1 MSFGRWCLSV
11 ARVAFLWLSF
21 TVSAHAQVQ
30 FVDVTTGSGVEYTG
44 ESYGASWG
52 DANGD
57 GLPDLFVSH
66 HRYAPGLY
74 INQGD
79 GTFEDRNFEI
89 DVWQSVP
96 RSDLHGGTFADYNN
110 DGFLDLVITA
120 GSKNFTQFLKNNGS
134 FLTDRITDF
143 TFDRQSWG
151 ARLPLWFDFSND
163 GLLDLGI
170 VVQGAKV
177 QLHEQVGGDFER
189 RNAASGHECFNG
201 DYSHL
206 SDLTMDGQLDWVC
219 ISHDSGSPERIYD
232 YTVGVPFLDQTA
244 LAVPVANVI
253 DSAIADFDGDQIMD
267 LFLLRGK
274 VRINGAEI
282 VAPNSIEAHLANS
295 NGQDAGITFESA
307 GDLTIELHWSARN
320 VGQIFIGAGG
330 LNPDPVEPDVPISFT
345 LSASDPDVVGTVP
358 YDPMVDRGIYIG
370 YDPATQT
377 WTYFNSPGTGSFS
390 YTYSYIDSTA
400 PMSNLNVF
408 GIRAQETPRT
418 PSMLKFDGAQY
429 TDQIAFTG
437 LNETVLCNSVAAA
450 DYDNDGDVD
459 LYYVCRDA
467 VSNLANR
474 LYLNDGTGVFSA
486 AALPFGAEGPVG
498 PGVGLGENVVASDYD
513 VDGFV
518 DLFVTNG
525 LKLYPML
532 IGYTAGGPDK
542 LFRNLGNSNNWIQL
556 DLTGTTSN
564 RDGLGAIVTAT
575 SGGKTQRREQNGG
588 YHRWAQHDTR
598 IHFGLGVNLTVDLSV
613 QWPSGIVDNY
623 LEVPVNAVYEIVEGS
638 ATITPVAIPTSTPP
652 SVCAETAGPPDYD
665 PNVDR
670 ELFIWKDDCGSNN
683 WKVRVTG
690 GAGPDFTYT
699 GDVQSGSPFLAVT
712 GVNLETG
719 DVLDFT
725 TNPTRI
731 EFGLDVGEG
740 REDGFDFTV
749 DPGASTCFGT
759 TANFATAIGGQ
770 MRTPLPLP
778 FDLET
783 LGPCSGA
790 EPSVSVDDVM
800 IAENDPAG
808 VATFTVSLSS
818 TSTDVVTV
826 EYATVDNS
834 AASPTDYTA
843 DADVLTFLAGEDTKT
858 VDIAIVDDSDPELLE
873 TFSLVLSNPTNAQL
887 GVSTGTA
894 TIIDDEPSACGV
906 PIYDRASE
914 HALFIWQDCETGEWS
929 ARVTAGGQSA
939 TFAGNAVSTMNFTDV
954 TPFSVESAD
963 VLDFVTDPAEIAF
976 QLKVGNAG
984 QDGFDFQFPVSA
996 SVCFDLAA
1004 PSVPVYFGENRS
1016 EVTLPVDL
1024 DTLGPCIV
1032 PPTSDLLTVKTLSS
1046 GDPLPAENDTVEF
1059 SITITNNGPDEAT
1072 NVSLI
1077 DNLPSGLTATVNNGT
1092 VTDGVYLAGT
1102 GTWSIATLA
1111 VSQSATLTLE
1121 GTVDAGQSGVSITN
1135 TTTAATAD
1143 QVDPSNAGDQLSAG
1157 VVVDPGLSGADLV
1170 TVKTL
1175 ASGDSMPAE
1184 SDIVTYLLT
1193 VTNNGPAEATNVSLT
1208 DSLPVGLTPTINNG
1222 LASQGVY
1229 GSDVWDIGTL
1239 TSGASATL
1247 TLEGTIDSGQAG
1259 NTITNITTAAAGDQ
1273 PDVTSAGDDLSETVV
1288 VDGPAETPLTAW
1300 ALATGGVTTIDD
1312 QIFYSGSPT
1321 GWNNNSV
1328 ISLPLSSLG
1337 YSDNFEVQFT
1347 IDSDPLA
1354 TTWVVG
1360 LGETETNSNW
1370 RDVDYALRST
1380 SGVFQVYE
1388 SGAWRTTGPALA
1400 QGDVVTIAVMSGLI
1414 EYRLNGVVMI
1424 NSSYSGQPEF
1434 YVDTSFNTGAIA
1446 LSVLVVGN
1454 PDAVTPP
1461 QETPIDVWSATT
1473 GGVSVVA
1480 DSLSYSGSPTG
1491 WVNNTATSVP
1501 LSSLGA
1507 TDNYSVRWEITSDPA
1522 STTWVFGLGVVE
1534 SSPDWRDV
1542 DYGLRS
1548 SAGGLRV
1555 YESGAWAAT
1564 GPALA
1569 LGDVLSIYVDGTV
1582 LEYRLNGALIHSTTI
1597 LGTEDFYIDSS
1608 FKEGAV
1614 NFGSITLVEF

>member
-1 MSFGRWCLSV
+1 MSGV
-11 ARVAFLWLSF
+11 GPKPNGPARKRPRAMIAIALAALL
-21 TVSAHAQVQ
+21 TAISAPAQVQ
-30 FVDVTTGSGVEYTG
+30 FADVTLGSGVEYTG

-52 DANGD
+52 DVNGD
-57 GLPDLFVSH
+57 QLPDLFVNH
-66 HRYAPGLY
+66 HRYLPGLY

-79 GTFEDRNFEI
+79 GTFENREFEI
-89 DVWQSVP
+89 DVWQTVP
-96 RSDLHGGTFADYNN
+96 RSDTHGGTFADYNN

-189 RNAASGHECFNG
+189 SNAASGHECFNG

-206 SDLTMDGQLDWVC
+206 SDLTMDDQLDWVC

-282 VAPNSIEAHLANS
+282 VAPNSIEAHLTNS

-358 YDPMVDRGIYIG
+358 YDPMLDRGIYIG

-690 GAGPDFTYT
+690 GAGPTMSYL
-699 GDVQSGSPFLAVT
+699 GQVESELPFLSVA
-712 GVNLETG
+712 GVKLETS
-719 DVLDFT
+719 DTLDYLSD
-725 TNPTRI
+725 PAAI
-731 EFGLDVGEG
+731 DYGLTVAAG

-749 DPGASTCFGT
+749 DPTADTCFGV
-759 TANFATAIGGQ
+759 NSNVATALGGSQ
-770 MRTPLPLP
+770 RTPLVLP
-778 FDLET
+778 FDLAT
-783 LGPCSGA
+783 LGPCEGEPGA
-790 EPSVSVDDVM
+790 D
-800 IAENDPAG
+800 
-808 VATFTVSLSS
+808 
-818 TSTDVVTV
+818 
-826 EYATVDNS
+826 
-834 AASPTDYTA
+834 
-843 DADVLTFLAGEDTKT
+843 
-858 VDIAIVDDSDPELLE
+858 
-873 TFSLVLSNPTNAQL
+873 LV
-887 GVSTGTA
+887 
-894 TIIDDEPSACGV
+894 
-906 PIYDRASE
+906 
-914 HALFIWQDCETGEWS
+914 
-929 ARVTAGGQSA
+929 
-939 TFAGNAVSTMNFTDV
+939 
-954 TPFSVESAD
+954 
-963 VLDFVTDPAEIAF
+963 
-976 QLKVGNAG
+976 
-984 QDGFDFQFPVSA
+984 
-996 SVCFDLAA
+996 
-1004 PSVPVYFGENRS
+1004 
-1016 EVTLPVDL
+1016 
-1024 DTLGPCIV
+1024 
-1032 PPTSDLLTVKTLSS
+1032 TVKTLSS
-1046 GDPLPAENDTVEF
+1046 GNPTPMESDVVSFLITV
-1059 SITITNNGPDEAT
+1059 TNNGPTVAT
-1072 NVSLI
+1072 GVALT
-1077 DNLPSGLTATVNNGT
+1077 DFLPAGLTATSNNGLRSQGAYNDAT
-1092 VTDGVYLAGT
+1092 GIWDIGTLGVA
-1102 GTWSIATLA
+1102 A
-1111 VSQSATLTLE
+1111 SATLTLE
-1121 GTVDAGQSGVSITN
+1121 GTVDV
-1135 TTTAATAD
+1135 
-1143 QVDPSNAGDQLSAG
+1143 
-1157 VVVDPGLSGADLV
+1157 
-1170 TVKTL
+1170 
-1175 ASGDSMPAE
+1175 
-1184 SDIVTYLLT
+1184 
-1193 VTNNGPAEATNVSLT
+1193 
-1208 DSLPVGLTPTINNG
+1208 
-1222 LASQGVY
+1222 
-1229 GSDVWDIGTL
+1229 
-1239 TSGASATL
+1239 
-1247 TLEGTIDSGQAG
+1247 GQAG
-1259 NTITNITTAAAGDQ
+1259 NTITNTTSAGAGDQ
-1273 PDVTSAGDDLSETVV
+1273 MDPNSAGDDLSETIVI
-1288 VDGPAETPLTAW
+1288 DGISETPLTEWVA
-1300 ALATGGVTTIDD
+1300 ASGGVTTVHN
-1312 QIFYSGSPT
+1312 QIVYSGVPT
-1321 GWNNNSV
+1321 GWINNSV
-1328 ISLPLSSLG
+1328 VTPPLSSLG
-1337 YSDNFEVQFT
+1337 FPDNYVIEWT
-1347 IDSDPLA
+1347 IDTDPA
-1354 TTWVVG
+1354 GTTWVVG
-1360 LGETETNSNW
+1360 LGIDETTANW
-1370 RDVDYALRST
+1370 RDVDFALRS
-1380 SGVFQVYE
+1380 SDGIFKVYE
-1388 SGAWRTTGPALA
+1388 SGLWRTTGPQLA
-1400 QGDVVTIAVMSGLI
+1400 QGDVIAIAVNSGSI
-1414 EYRLNGVVMI
+1414 EYRVNNLVI
-1424 NSSYSGQPEF
+1424 LTSTYSGQPDF
-1434 YVDTSFNTGAIA
+1434 YVDTSFNEGAIS
-1446 LSVLVVGN
+1446 LSAVIVGN
-1454 PDAVTPP
+1454 PMVVPEP
-1461 QETPIDVWSATT
+1461 QETPITGWVAIT
-1473 GGVSVVA
+1473 GGVGISA
-1480 DSLSYSGSPTG
+1480 NDLSYSGSPIG
-1491 WVNNTATSVP
+1491 WAFNTANSVP
-1501 LSSLGA
+1501 LSSMGA
-1507 TDNYSVRWEITSDPA
+1507 SDNFSVRWEIASEPA
-1522 STTWVFGLGVVE
+1522 SSIWVFGLGVSE
-1534 SSPDWRDV
+1534 TDSSWRDV
-1542 DYGLRS
+1542 DYSLRCSDGL
-1548 SAGGLRV
+1548 LQV
-1555 YESGAWAAT
+1555 YENGIWAAT
-1564 GPALA
+1564 DSYLSV
-1569 LGDVLSIYVDGTV
+1569 GDVLSIHVEDSRV
-1582 LEYRLNGALIHSTTI
+1582 EYQLNGATFHATGFG
-1597 LGTEDFYIDSS
+1597 GTPEFYIDSS
-1608 FKEGAV
+1608 FKQGAIDLTA
-1614 NFGSITLVEF
+1614 ITLVQY